1 MNASRTLV
9 AACGL
14 LGVAG
19 CVVLEPTNPQGVS
32 IDEPVAF
39 RGLTGS
45 PGNEVWVEAAPTRTG
60 AFTTW
65 PAARTTSEAEAD
77 YTVPFD
83 RTTISLYPWSVST
96 IIPEGRWASTSDEGG
111 CLMYETFVRVR
122 DRLGGYQTFDSA
134 QGSTPSGAQCFTDRL
149 ESNQPLERAFE
160 GCVSRDNGVIRL
172 EAGTHAVGDFVV
184 DSPAVDPL
192 LSCAHAI
199 EGTLTI
205 IADPGEV
212 IALPRLRRVGALH
225 IRYRTQVLPEFDLRP
240 ACGRDVRVDTGQV
253 RLPAL
258 TTVDGDV
265 ALVQEA
271 AGTPA
276 TLFGIAIELGLDA
289 LRSIGGDLSLSFA
302 QGGASPCG
310 LTALAAFEGDLDM
323 RLPVGAD
330 FAGGRL
336 LTSLVR
342 VGGTVT
348 IEEGYSVIGLLA
360 HPRGGGERC
369 ASPHGLRRCFDGL
382 SAPAHACRRRAAER
396 RASGRGSA
404 RVGHG
409 GQRHSPVDDA
419 GDAVAL
425 RHDAARACDRSAVA
439 RRQRA
444 FGSARGEPLRPEPA
458 RAAHDPRQQRDRRG
472 DLCVRRRPAGVR
484 LDGNRRPR
492 RAQLPLGSVRVST
505 SRA

>member
-9 AACGL
+9 AACGW
-14 LGVAG
+14 LGLAG

-32 IDEPVAF
+32 IHEPVEF

-45 PGNEVWVEAAPTRTG
+45 PGNAVWVEAAPTRTG

-83 RTTISLYPWSVST
+83 RATISLYPWSISS
-96 IIPEGRWASTSDEGG
+96 IIPEGRWASRTDEGG

-134 QGSTPSGAQCFTDRL
+134 QGSSPSGAQCFTDCL
-149 ESNQPLERAFE
+149 EGNQPLESAFE
-160 GCVSRDNGVIRL
+160 GCVSRENGVIRL

-212 IALPRLRRVGALH
+212 IALPRLRTVGALD

-240 ACGRDVRVDTGQV
+240 ACGREVHVDTGQV

-276 TLFGIAIELGLDA
+276 TLSGVAIEIGLDA

-310 LTALAAFEGDLDM
+310 LTALAAFEGNLDM
-323 RLPVGAD
+323 HLPVSAD
-330 FAGGRL
+330 FAGGSL

-348 IEEGYSVIGLLA
+348 LEEGYSVIGLLA
-360 HPRGGGERC
+360 TLEEAGNVTLHHTGYGGVSTGY
-369 ASPHGLRRCFDGL
+369 LRQLTR
-382 SAPAHACRRRAAER
+382 
-396 RASGRGSA
+396 
-404 RVGHG
+404 
-409 GQRHSPVDDA
+409 A
-419 GDAVAL
+419 GDVRLSGALPDEVLPALATADSLTVQSSTLATLLRFGTMPPALVIGALSLVDNARLAALTGNRFVLNVGAPLTIRGNGATDAEVCAFVAG
-425 RHDAARACDRSAVA
+425 
-439 RRQRA
+439 QRA
-444 FGSARGEPLRPEPA
+444 FGWTGTA
-458 RAAHDPRQQRDRRG
+458 
-472 DLCVRRRPAGVR
+472 DLG
-484 LDGNRRPR
+484 G
-492 RAQLPLGSVRVST
+492 LGCP
-505 SRA
+505 